1 MSHFNMNIQESIRK
15 VLMETVN
22 ESTFFRRRIDFDLL
36 DKEFYENL
44 NYVTNIFLERYN
56 EGQRFDMSR
65 FKTVVLNYLMDNYH
79 GELSN
84 WGLEDYPYDEI
95 HEYLSEYFHNKIED
109 KYNEVFG
116 GDVNKSVKE
125 TLREETIKKFK
136 KENVN
141 RGKLSNL
148 LEELTI
154 SYLGEDKIC
163 DIVAIYEENTY
174 IILVLY
180 NGDSGHY
187 LNEKL
192 EIYLKSYI
200 PVALFAIITNTDC
213 NEE

>member
-1 MSHFNMNIQESIRK
+1 MNLQEQIRK
-15 VLMETVN
+15 VLRETVN
-22 ESTFFRRRIDFDLL
+22 ESLFFRRRVDFDLL

-56 EGQRFDMSR
+56 EGQRFNMSQ

-116 GDVNKSVKE
+116 GDVNESVKE

-136 KENVN
+136 KETVN